1 MNVVIIEDEVAAYDN
16 IRHILLETD
25 PKINI
30 LAHLDSVEDSVSWF
44 QGYLHDGLRSVRYP
58 GFSGEQRGLSAK
70 ANHF

>member
-44 QGYLHDGLRSVRYP
+44 
-58 GFSGEQRGLSAK
+58 
-70 ANHF
+70 